1 MVVEVCA
8 VSEEG
13 EEGEGGGCGDMQ
25 GVFSTEEGRRV
36 DADLDVVLLVL
47 WWYVCFR

>member
-13 EEGEGGGCGDMQ
+13 EESDSGDCGYVE

-36 DADLDVVLLVL
+36 DADLDVIFLVL
-47 WWYVCFR
+47 